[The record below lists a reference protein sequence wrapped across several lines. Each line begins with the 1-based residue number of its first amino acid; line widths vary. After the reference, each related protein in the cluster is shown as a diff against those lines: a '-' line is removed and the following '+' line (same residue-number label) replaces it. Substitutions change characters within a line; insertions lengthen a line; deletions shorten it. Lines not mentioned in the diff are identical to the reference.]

1 MEQVPMNLE
10 AIRSTWV
17 AFEQTSGLGPIRDEA
32 HYARMVELA
41 DALIDTQQ
49 AGEDKALSGL
59 FALVCEL
66 IGDYDN
72 RHYALP
78 SAPPREVLRFL
89 MQQHGLR
96 QSDLP
101 DIGSQGVVS
110 EILSGRR
117 MLNARQ
123 IAALAARFG
132 VGADAFLEPATDRH

>member
-1 MEQVPMNLE
+1 MEQIPMNLD
-10 AIRSTWV
+10 AIRNTWA
-17 AFEQTSGLGPIRDEA
+17 AFEQASGLGPIRDAA
-32 HYARMVELA
+32 HYTRMVELA
-41 DALIDTQQ
+41 DALIDSQQ
-49 AGEDKALSGL
+49 TGEDRPLSGL

-72 RHYALP
+72 RHHTLLP
-78 SAPPREVLRFL
+78 APPREVLRFL
-89 MQQHGLR
+89 MQQHDLR

-101 DIGSQGVVS
+101 EIGSQGVVS

-132 VGADAFLEPATDRH
+132 VGADAFLEPAADTH